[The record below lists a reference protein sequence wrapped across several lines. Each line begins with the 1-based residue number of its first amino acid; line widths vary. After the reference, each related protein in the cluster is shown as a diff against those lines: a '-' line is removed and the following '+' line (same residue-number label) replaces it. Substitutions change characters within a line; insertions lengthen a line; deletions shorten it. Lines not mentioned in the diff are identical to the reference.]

1 MTGGAV
7 FEGEILEQA
16 EVTRSQAADRVDQV
30 RGAAAAITERGPA
43 GFVIAARGTSDHAA
57 TYAKYLLELRNHAVV
72 SLAAP
77 SAFSLYHQA
86 PRVDRFCVIGISQ
99 SGASVDICSVVEEA
113 RGQGALTIALTNDVA
128 SRLAQAADH
137 VLPLGAGQE
146 RSVPASKTY
155 TATLFLLA
163 MLSDAL
169 TPDPGFAAG
178 LQRVPEAI
186 QQVLDARRDGV
197 VSRLAEALDAPR
209 LAVLGRGFHLAT
221 AQEIALKIM
230 ETSYAVAEA
239 RSVADFQHG
248 PLAIIEPGFP
258 VLLLEAEGPAL
269 AEMRA
274 LSAQLQG
281 LGARVARFTDQ
292 AVPERGAHALSWS
305 LALGLPEPLTV
316 IPFAVA
322 GQLLALEIA
331 RRRGYDPDRPRS
343 LRKVTIT
350 R

>member
-1 MTGGAV
+1 MSRGAV
-7 FEGEILEQA
+7 FEREILEQA
-16 EVTRSQAADRVDQV
+16 DVTRAQAALRTEEV
-30 RGAAAAITERGPA
+30 RRAAAAIAEREPA

-57 TYAKYLLELRNHAVV
+57 TYAKYLLELRNRAVV

-77 SAFSLYHQA
+77 SAVSLYHRP

-99 SGASVDICSVVEEA
+99 SGASVDICSVVEEG
-113 RGQGALTIALTNDVA
+113 RRQGALTIALTNDVS
-128 SRLAQAADH
+128 SRLGQAAHH
-137 VLPLGAGQE
+137 VLSLGAGQE

-155 TATLFLLA
+155 TATLYLLA

-169 TPDPGFAAG
+169 APHAGFAAG
-178 LQRVPEAI
+178 LRRVPDAI
-186 QQVLDARRDGV
+186 QQVLDAWRRDDV
-197 VSRLAEALDAPR
+197 VARLAEALDAPR

-258 VLLLEAEGPAL
+258 VLLLEAGGPAL

-274 LSAQLQG
+274 LAGQLQG
-281 LGARVARFTDQ
+281 LGALVAHFTDQ
-292 AVPERGAHALSWS
+292 PGGGELTWS
-305 LALGLPEPLTV
+305 LPLGLPEPLTP

-322 GQLLALEIA
+322 GQLLALAIA
-331 RRRGYDPDRPRS
+331 RRRGYDPDQPRS
-343 LRKVTIT
+343 LHKVTIT

>member
-1 MTGGAV
+1 MTAGAV
-7 FEGEILEQA
+7 FEREILEQA
-16 EVTRSQAADRVDQV
+16 EVTRAQGAGLLEPV
-30 RGAAAAITERGPA
+30 RRAAAAIAERGPA

-57 TYAKYLLELRNHAVV
+57 TYAKYLLEMRNHTVV

-77 SAFSLYHQA
+77 SAFSLYHEP
-86 PRVDRFCVIGISQ
+86 PRVEQFCVIGISQ
-99 SGASVDICSVVEEA
+99 SGASVDVCSVVEEA
-113 RGQGALTIALTNDVA
+113 RRQGALTLALTNNPA
-128 SRLAQAADH
+128 SRLAAAADQ
-137 VLPLGAGQE
+137 VLPLSAGEE

-155 TATLFLLA
+155 TATLYLLA

-169 TPDPGFAAG
+169 TPDPEFGAG
-178 LQRVPEAI
+178 LERVPDAI
-186 QQVLDARRDGV
+186 QQVLNGWRSGDAV
-197 VSRLAEALDAPR
+197 TRLVDVLDAPR

-258 VLLLEAEGPAL
+258 VLLLEAGGPAL
-269 AEMRA
+269 DEMRA
-274 LSAQLQG
+274 LAGQLG
-281 LGARVARFTDQ
+281 ELGARVAQLTDQ
-292 AVPERGAHALSWS
+292 PGDGPLVWALP
-305 LALGLPEPLTV
+305 LGLPEPLTP

-322 GQLLALEIA
+322 GQLLALAIA
-331 RRRGYDPDRPRS
+331 RRRGYDPDQPRS
-343 LRKVTIT
+343 LHKVTIT